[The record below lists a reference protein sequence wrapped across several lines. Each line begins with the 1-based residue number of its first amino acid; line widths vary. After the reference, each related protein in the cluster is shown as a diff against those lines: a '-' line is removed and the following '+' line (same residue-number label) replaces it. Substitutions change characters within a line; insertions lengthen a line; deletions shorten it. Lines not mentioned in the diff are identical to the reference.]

1 MLVVDTDE
9 ETEGDAL
16 EELVGHGVIVSD
28 IVCEAEPVY
37 DKVSIAEFDGLEDT
51 VGAEVTVIYEYVGER
66 VGVHVFV
73 TVCRI
78 KVNV

>member
-9 ETEGDAL
+9 ETDGD
-16 EELVGHGVIVSD
+16 EVGELVEHGVIVSD

-37 DKVSIAEFDGLEDT
+37 DNVSIAEFDGLEDA
-51 VGAEVTVIYEYVGER
+51 VGAEVTVRYEYVGER